1 MRHSAITRPIVK
13 ELNPIKLDAQGP
25 HLAVPGEGKLAH
37 GIELRPLL
45 AVDGDAD
52 SLAGYRAHDKV
63 PARYGLQD
71 TFTGVVGLDY
81 FAIVEEDA
89 QGKEIQKALSD
100 YQSVDDV
107 YKRIKILE
115 NLLKHP
121 KFGLYNIDGVEYLS
135 KCCELELGQLKE
147 DRMGIAHIL
156 LTLVSALLGGIANNT
171 ELSQILILAFGTAIV
186 LVIILIIYWYRESS
200 ARTSQRKA
208 YAILQQDLAYVR
220 YQIQTSALKP
230 TIYLPA
236 SSRNKKLPRRR

>member
-89 QGKEIQKALSD
+89 QG
-100 YQSVDDV
+100 
-107 YKRIKILE
+107 
-115 NLLKHP
+115 
-121 KFGLYNIDGVEYLS
+121 
-135 KCCELELGQLKE
+135 
-147 DRMGIAHIL
+147 
-156 LTLVSALLGGIANNT
+156 
-171 ELSQILILAFGTAIV
+171 IV
-186 LVIILIIYWYRESS
+186 PMINSY
-200 ARTSQRKA
+200 
-208 YAILQQDLAYVR
+208 
-220 YQIQTSALKP
+220 
-230 TIYLPA
+230 
-236 SSRNKKLPRRR
+236 

>member
-1 MRHSAITRPIVK
+1 MFEAFYQKYLNQCLNKELHAKYFKGSDKLETLFSILVILSASGVVLSAILRETQI
-13 ELNPIKLDAQGP
+13 G
-25 HLAVPGEGKLAH
+25 AVFMLPY
-37 GIELRPLL
+37 LL
-45 AVDGDAD
+45 
-52 SLAGYRAHDKV
+52 
-63 PARYGLQD
+63 
-71 TFTGVVGLDY
+71 F
-81 FAIVEEDA
+81 FALFIQRVYCNN
-89 QGKEIQKALSD
+89 KEIQKALSD

-147 DRMGIAHIL
+147 DRMGLAHIL

>member
-1 MRHSAITRPIVK
+1 MFEAFYQKYLNQCLNKELHAKYFKGSDKLETLFSILVILSASGVVLSAILRETQI
-13 ELNPIKLDAQGP
+13 G
-25 HLAVPGEGKLAH
+25 AVFMLPY
-37 GIELRPLL
+37 LL
-45 AVDGDAD
+45 
-52 SLAGYRAHDKV
+52 
-63 PARYGLQD
+63 
-71 TFTGVVGLDY
+71 F
-81 FAIVEEDA
+81 FALFIQRVYCNN
-89 QGKEIQKALSD
+89 KEIQKALSD

-147 DRMGIAHIL
+147 DRMGIAH
-156 LTLVSALLGGIANNT
+156 NT

>member
-89 QGKEIQKALSD
+89 QG
-100 YQSVDDV
+100 
-107 YKRIKILE
+107 
-115 NLLKHP
+115 
-121 KFGLYNIDGVEYLS
+121 
-135 KCCELELGQLKE
+135 
-147 DRMGIAHIL
+147 
-156 LTLVSALLGGIANNT
+156 
-171 ELSQILILAFGTAIV
+171 SQIGRSHESY
-186 LVIILIIYWYRESS
+186 IYHTPLEYEHQGQS
-200 ARTSQRKA
+200 RTDPDA
-208 YAILQQDLAYVR
+208 
-220 YQIQTSALKP
+220 P
-230 TIYLPA
+230 LPA
-236 SSRNKKLPRRR
+236 ESGWLFLPVRTLQLHPVWRDQHG

>member
-1 MRHSAITRPIVK
+1 MFEAFYQKYLDQCLNKELHAKFFKGSDKLEALYSILVILSAFGVLRSAI
-13 ELNPIKLDAQGP
+13 
-25 HLAVPGEGKLAH
+25 
-37 GIELRPLL
+37 LRETQSGGRSMFFYLL
-45 AVDGDAD
+45 
-52 SLAGYRAHDKV
+52 
-63 PARYGLQD
+63 
-71 TFTGVVGLDY
+71 F
-81 FAIVEEDA
+81 FALFIQRVYCNN
-89 QGKEIQKALSD
+89 KEIQKALSD